1 MKRREKSLLSS
12 FETKQKI
19 EGWASVTMVHRYS
32 YAYNLNLHSMQL
44 EIPWRPTES
53 VLDSVTPQAPRYSK
67 FSMEI
72 KRAELSPE
80 SESIL
85 NVYHGFNGAS
95 I

>member
-1 MKRREKSLLSS
+1 
-12 FETKQKI
+12 
-19 EGWASVTMVHRYS
+19 MVHRYS

-44 EIPWRPTES
+44 EIPWKPTELNDSAS

-95 I
+95 V